1 MKTSITYKR
10 VLSLVAMLLLVALPA
25 MAFAAPELTATADKT
40 SVTAGDTV
48 VVTVTLAGKS
58 FPPPRANS
66 PTTPPSSPL
75 QRGTAV
81 LQTGA

>member
-10 VLSLVAMLLLVALPA
+10 VMSLVAMLLLVALPA

-48 VVTVTLAGKS
+48 KGDS
-58 FPPPRANS
+58 HP
-66 PTTPPSSPL
+66 
-75 QRGTAV
+75 
-81 LQTGA
+81 